1 MELRELVRG
10 DVPEELLDRVVSALA
25 ERYGLAS
32 PTVRRLDAD
41 NWLSTP
47 LVLDETYFV
56 KVITRQNS
64 VVHALFTTG
73 RNIGA
78 VTSGA
83 EGFFAHFGTPYEMAA
98 HELEATRR
106 TREVGLN
113 APAPVEA
120 LEVDGLGV
128 LVLEYLPAF
137 DTLDE
142 LDAESERSLATPL
155 FAALA
160 RLHANGLAH
169 GDLRAENVLVRDG
182 DLYFIDAT
190 NVDEAGRDAAR
201 AYDLACALAALEPL
215 IGAGSA
221 VAAAARSYD
230 VDALRAAE
238 AFLDFVALR
247 PDHAFDAAALKA
259 EIADRTIA
267 DAGAGAGDPDREARE
282 ASAGVVPDASDLP
295 DVGVPTVESVSLPEV
310 SRVRELLPGGASGGE
325 GSEGGSGAGAGGGAE
340 PGTRPERGSGS
351 EADSS
356 GPGGRRGGGDR
367 TES

>member
-10 DVPEELLDRVVSALA
+10 EVPAELLERVVSALA

-83 EGFFAHFGTPYEMAA
+83 EGFFSHFGTPYEMAA

-113 APAPVEA
+113 APEPVEA

-128 LVLEYLPAF
+128 LVLEYLPEF

-142 LDAESERSLATPL
+142 LDSETERRLATPL

-182 DLYFIDAT
+182 ELYFIDAT

-215 IGAGSA
+215 IGAGPT
-221 VAAAARSYD
+221 VAAASRSYHA
-230 VDALRAAE
+230 DALRDAE

-247 PDHAFDAAALKA
+247 PDHAFDAAALKG
-259 EIADRTIA
+259 EIGDRAAAAAAAA
-267 DAGAGAGDPDREARE
+267 DAGERRERDAFAGI
-282 ASAGVVPDASDLP
+282 VPDASGLP

-310 SRVRELLPGGASGGE
+310 SRVRELLSGGDE
-325 GSEGGSGAGAGGGAE
+325 RGGGEPDRGTEPDRGAGPEPESDGRTGATSGG
-340 PGTRPERGSGS
+340 T
-351 EADSS
+351 
-356 GPGGRRGGGDR
+356 GGRRGEGDR
-367 TES
+367 TEP